1 MFDNIFFIEHMFYIC
16 VRFTNKSNK
25 LIMKVSKIILE
36 KLRND
41 LNFRLNTALALEVG
55 ERNVQYLV
63 DRESK
68 NLLKK
73 PAIDYYLSTGLTLEE
88 IQEESIEDKNITA

>member
-1 MFDNIFFIEHMFYIC
+1 MFDKIFLTEQMFYIC
-16 VRFTNKSNK
+16 VRFTNKAK
-25 LIMKVSKIILE
+25 QLKMKVSKIILE

-41 LNFRLNTALALEVG
+41 IKFRLNTALALEVG

-63 DRESK
+63 KEESK

-88 IQEESIEDKNITA
+88 IMEEEETTA